1 MGYITLVACHPF
13 RRALPAY
20 FIQLKEFTMSLESA
34 TTAIRTKVGE
44 DSGLNATLKFDM
56 GADGVIVID
65 GKSTP
70 NSVSNTNSDTD
81 CTVGITLENLQAM
94 LDGDLEPATGFM
106 AGKLKVSGDM
116 SVAMRLQRV
125 I

>member
-1 MGYITLVACHPF
+1 MNIEECT
-13 RRALPAY
+13 
-20 FIQLKEFTMSLESA
+20 Q
-34 TTAIRTKVGE
+34 AIRTKVGA
-44 DSGLNATLKFDM
+44 DSGLAATLKFDC

-70 NSVSNTNSDTD
+70 NTVTNDNVDVD
-81 CTVGITLENLQAM
+81 CTVGITLDTLNAL
-94 LDGDLEPATGFM
+94 LSGDLEPATGFM

-116 SVAMRLQRV
+116 GVAMRLQRV

>member
-1 MGYITLVACHPF
+1 
-13 RRALPAY
+13 
-20 FIQLKEFTMSLESA
+20 MSLESL
-34 TTAIRTKVGE
+34 TQAIRTKVGD
-44 DSGLNATLKFDM
+44 DSGLDATLKFDM
-56 GADGVIVID
+56 GTDGVIIID
-65 GKSTP
+65 AKSTP
-70 NSVSNTNSDTD
+70 NTVSNENSDVD
-81 CTVGITLENLQAM
+81 CTVGITMDNLQAM

>member
-1 MGYITLVACHPF
+1 MN
-13 RRALPAY
+13 
-20 FIQLKEFTMSLESA
+20 LEEC
-34 TTAIRTKVGE
+34 TQAIRTKVGA
-44 DSGLNATLKFDM
+44 DSGLDATLKFDC

-70 NSVSNTNSDTD
+70 NTVTNDNTDVD
-81 CTVGITLENLQAM
+81 CTVGITLENLNA
-94 LDGDLEPATGFM
+94 LISGDLEPATGFM

-116 SVAMRLQRV
+116 GVAMRLQRV

>member
-1 MGYITLVACHPF
+1 
-13 RRALPAY
+13 
-20 FIQLKEFTMSLESA
+20 MSLESC
-34 TTAIRTKVGE
+34 TQAIRTKVGA
-44 DSGLNATLKFDM
+44 DSGLAATLKFDM

-70 NSVSNTNSDTD
+70 NTVSNDSCDTD
-81 CTVGITLENLQAM
+81 CTVGITLDNLQAM